1 MQQLVNLILWN
12 RNVTWVVSID
22 EVRGVTLTRCGKALP
37 RVSSC
42 SCGHTG
48 PLPCMFPGH
57 WASIRW
63 HLKCPRGTA
72 SWKGHRAAS
81 GNLHPPVCHCR
92 SSDPHSAL
100 RAPQRGKYLP
110 FLFRWHSVRGVAN
123 QRSFSTRDLQGF
135 GHRAVGCLLPGLC
148 LVHRLGPRASRVRE
162 TANPA
167 QKSSPSGN
175 QGSRV
180 QGTGCLIVL
189 GLKGLDSSTLGS
201 CIHPPLQI
209 HQIPRDIRVQN

>member
-12 RNVTWVVSID
+12 RNVTWVVGID
-22 EVRGVTLTRCGKALP
+22 EVRGVTLTRCCKALP

-42 SCGHTG
+42 PCGHTG
-48 PLPCMFPGH
+48 LLPCRLPGH

-63 HLKCPRGTA
+63 HLKCPMGTA
-72 SWKGHRAAS
+72 SWKGRRAAS
-81 GNLHPPVCHCR
+81 GDLHPLVCRCR

-110 FLFRWHSVRGVAN
+110 SLLSWHSVRGVPN
-123 QRSFSTRDLQGF
+123 QRGFSTRDLQGF
-135 GHRAVGCLLPGLC
+135 GHRAVGCLLPGLF
-148 LVHRLGPRASRVRE
+148 LVHRLGPRAGQVRE
-162 TANPA
+162 TANRA

-175 QGSRV
+175 QGPRV

-189 GLKGLDSSTLGS
+189 GLKGLDSSARLLY
-201 CIHPPLQI
+201 PPSPLNPPDT
-209 HQIPRDIRVQN
+209 HRDIRVQN